1 MIRKSLYITILVF
14 TCFTLTHCMT
24 DSEQADDEIAAA
36 ADDTA
41 SAAPVT
47 PSSGGTTDDLSGDLD
62 DSNKTASKAAG
73 DENSLENELDGGD
86 DTAEQPLGDKV
97 ADEKQPDMNTEP
109 LVDSAPIEQAPADT
123 PAPAAPK
130 TQITNIR
137 YLANQAGGTV
147 VVEANGPLSYHAH
160 SENGN
165 YVIDIDNAQLPGKLS
180 HAYPMRDYS
189 SSFANL
195 QATQTTPDQARIVV
209 QMKAGAAGEPIVQ
222 MEGNSL
228 LVVPASVPTHAIA
241 DNSAGKMDGAP
252 AASPLAAHTLDE
264 FLTGNQRFFG
274 KPISVQT
281 KDADVRDVVNFIAEE
296 SGANI
301 VMSDDVKGKVSVKV
315 RKVPWDQVLV
325 SIMRTKQ
332 LGYVRQGNVIRISS
346 MKELQ
351 DESDQA
357 LKMIETQR
365 NMAPVKVKVIPVNYA
380 NVDELAKQIPAFLS
394 KEGKAVV
401 DARSNT
407 ILVTDRE
414 NILEKVEHIIRS
426 LDVQPNQ
433 VLIEGKIVEATE
445 TFSSFIGVNWGFSGS
460 PTTISQ
466 GGGYQGSPITFQP
479 SLGSN
484 PMDLTNGGARLFT
497 SGVQIGAL
505 DFFGSLNAALAL
517 EEKEG
522 LVKVISSPRVAVMNK
537 EKAEISQAGEQVSIA
552 TTVNAVSNDKTKQ
565 EKRTPMTLNLTVQP
579 QITADN
585 SVIMDVELKRQFA
598 GAEVDT
604 DTHARPVNTRTA
616 KTKILVRNGQTSVIG
631 GIYQDQETDADNGV
645 PVLKDIPVLGWLFK
659 SKARDK
665 DKNELLI
672 FLTPRILQQQV
683 AQDPPTAAA
692 G

>member
-1 MIRKSLYITILVF
+1 MIRNSLYISILVF
-14 TCFTLTHCMT
+14 ACLSLTHCMT
-24 DSEQADDEIAAA
+24 DYDQNSDDEIAAA

-47 PSSGGTTDDLSGDLD
+47 QSDAPPTDDLSGDLD
-62 DSNKTASKAAG
+62 DSSKVAANPVG
-73 DENSLENELDGGD
+73 DENSLESELDGTD

-97 ADEKQPDMNTEP
+97 ADEQQPDMNTEP
-109 LVDSAPIEQAPADT
+109 LVDSTPIEQAPTET
-123 PAPAAPK
+123 PAPAAPR

-147 VVEANGPLSYHAH
+147 VVEASGPLSYHAH

-165 YVIDIDNAQLPGKLS
+165 YVIDIDNAQLPSKLS
-180 HAYPMRDYS
+180 HAYPMRDFS

-195 QATQTTPDQARIVV
+195 QATQNSPNQARIVV

-241 DNSAGKMDGAP
+241 GNSGGKNDVSP
-252 AASPLAAHTLDE
+252 SSPLAAHTLDE

-281 KDADVRDVVNFIAEE
+281 KDADIRDVVNFIAEE

-301 VMSDDVKGKVSVKV
+301 VMSDDVKGRVSVKV

-351 DESDQA
+351 EESDQA

-380 NVDELAKQIPAFLS
+380 NVDELAKQVPAFLS

-414 NILEKVEHIIRS
+414 NVLEKVEQIIRS

-445 TFSSFIGVNWGFSGS
+445 SFSSFIGVNWGFSGA
-460 PTTISQ
+460 PTTLSQ
-466 GGGYQGSPITFQP
+466 GGGYQGSPITVQP
-479 SLGSN
+479 TLGSS
-484 PMDLTNGGARLFT
+484 PMDLVNNSRLFN
-497 SGVQIGAL
+497 SSVQIGTL

-537 EKAEISQAGEQVSIA
+537 EKAEISQGGEQVTIS
-552 TTVNAVSNDKTKQ
+552 TTVNAVSNDKTTQ
-565 EKRTPMTLNLTVQP
+565 EKRTPMTLNLSVQP

-585 SVIMDVELKRQFA
+585 SVIMDVELKRQFP
-598 GAEVDT
+598 GAEVDST
-604 DTHARPVNTRTA
+604 THAAPVNTRTA

-631 GIYQDQETDADNGV
+631 GIYQDQETSSDNGV

-659 SKARDK
+659 SKARNK

-683 AQDPPTAAA
+683 AQDISSAAA

>member
-1 MIRKSLYITILVF
+1 MIRNSLYITILVF
-14 TCFTLTHCMT
+14 ACMSLTHCMT
-24 DSEQADDEIAAA
+24 DSEQNADDEIAAA

-41 SAAPVT
+41 SAAPVN
-47 PSSGGTTDDLSGDLD
+47 PSAGSTTDDLSGDLD
-62 DSNKTASKAAG
+62 DSKKTAANPVG

-86 DTAEQPLGDKV
+86 DTTEQPLGDKV

-109 LVDSAPIEQAPADT
+109 LVDAAPIEQAPAET
-123 PAPAAPK
+123 PTPAAPK

-147 VVEANGPLSYHAH
+147 VVEASGPLSYHAH

-165 YVIDIDNAQLPGKLS
+165 YVIDIDNAQLPPKLS
-180 HAYPMRDYS
+180 HPYPMRDFS

-195 QATQTTPDQARIVV
+195 QATQNTPDQARIVV

-228 LVVPASVPTHAIA
+228 LVVPASVPTHAVA
-241 DNSAGKMDGAP
+241 DNSRP
-252 AASPLAAHTLDE
+252 ESSPASPLAAHTLDE
-264 FLTGNQRFFG
+264 FLTGNQKFFG

-281 KDADVRDVVNFIAEE
+281 KDADVRDVVNFISEE

-301 VMSDDVKGKVSVKV
+301 VMSDDVKGRVSVKV

-351 DESDQA
+351 EESDQA

-380 NVDELAKQIPAFLS
+380 NVDELVKQVPAFLS

-445 TFSSFIGVNWGFSGS
+445 TFSSFIGVNWGFSGTPS
-460 PTTISQ
+460 TISQ
-466 GGGYQGSPITFQP
+466 GGGFQGSPITMQP
-479 SLGSN
+479 ALSSS
-484 PMDLTNGGARLFT
+484 PVDLVNGARLFN
-497 SGVQIGAL
+497 SSVQIGTL

-537 EKAEISQAGEQVSIA
+537 EKAEISQGGEQVSIA
-552 TTVNAVSNDKTKQ
+552 TTVNSVSNDKTKQ

-585 SVIMDVELKRQFA
+585 SVIMDVELKRQFP
-598 GAEVDT
+598 GPEVDT
-604 DTHARPVNTRTA
+604 DTHARAVNTRTA

-683 AQDPPTAAA
+683 AQDTSTVGA